1 MSDAI
6 LSRKAGKSILQ
17 RHGLRVGLAIVGMF
31 TCGAAIAQ
39 EAWTSH
45 PALQDRWTLQ
55 LGAYYP
61 NVETNA
67 SLNSTGGRVNAAV
80 NFEDD
85 LNLADRKALPTFL
98 GSVRLGQSWKIE
110 AEYFSLNRS
119 ASNTINRTIN
129 WGDNTYNVGTTV
141 SGEFNSDVYR
151 LSAGYSFVKD
161 NQKELGVAL
170 GLHVTDFETALSA
183 SGIAARRADAL
194 APLPT
199 IGLYGAYAFTPKWL
213 LSGRVDYFS
222 LNYGDYDGSLSNFT
236 AGVDY
241 RFTRHFGAG
250 LAYRYIKY
258 DVDVNKTNFNGN
270 VNYKFSGPMFYAV
283 ASF

>member
-1 MSDAI
+1 MSDAK
-6 LSRKAGKSILQ
+6 LSQQAGRTILQ

-31 TCGAAIAQ
+31 TCAAAIAQ
-39 EAWTSH
+39 ETWNIH

-61 NVETNA
+61 TVDTNA
-67 SLNSTGGRVNAAV
+67 SLNGTGGRVNAAV
-80 NFEDD
+80 SFEDD
-85 LNLADRKALPTFL
+85 LNLADRKAMPTFL

-119 ASNTINRTIN
+119 TSHAVNRTIS
-129 WGDNTYNVGTTV
+129 WGDNTYTLGTV
-141 SGEFNSDVYR
+141 VNAEFNSDIYR

-161 NQKELGVAL
+161 KQKELGVAL
-170 GLHVTDFETALSA
+170 GLHVTNFETALSA
-183 SGIAARRADAL
+183 SGIAARRSDAL

-222 LNYGDYDGSLSNFT
+222 LNYGDYGGSLVNFN

-258 DVDVNKTNFNGN
+258 DVDVTKSDYNGN
-270 VNYKFSGPMFYAV
+270 INYKFSGPMFYAV